1 MIFKRFSSNMKYK
14 DIVRIKK
21 NRANEYY
28 LLYYY
33 LNNNIFCYNH
43 IKFYCLNI

>member
-1 MIFKRFSSNMKYK
+1 MIFKRFSPNIKYK
-14 DIVRIKK
+14 DVQIKK
-21 NRANEYY
+21 NRANQCY

-33 LNNNIFCYNH
+33 LNNSIFCYNH